1 MVFADF
7 QAEIS
12 IRTVVVTCPDN
23 GRGGAAMPPGDDE
36 AWMNT
41 ALMRHDALTGIEGP
55 NITGA
60 YAFHWT
66 GAVSDDE
73 ALFQSVKILKELY

>member
-7 QAEIS
+7 AAEVAT
-12 IRTVVVTCPDN
+12 RTVVVTCPGN
-23 GRGGAAMPPGDDE
+23 GRGGPALPPGDDDVWKDH
-36 AWMNT
+36 A
-41 ALMRHDALTGIEGP
+41 MRHHPELTGIEGP
-55 NITGA
+55 RITGA